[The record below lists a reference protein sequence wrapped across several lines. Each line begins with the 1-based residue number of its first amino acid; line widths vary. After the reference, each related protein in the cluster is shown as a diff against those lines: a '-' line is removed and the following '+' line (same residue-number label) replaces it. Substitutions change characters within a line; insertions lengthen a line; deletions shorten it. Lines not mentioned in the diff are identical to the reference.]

1 MNPHC
6 ILCVPALAGS
16 QSTVH
21 LPIGRFTTS
30 KKWGLWPIP
39 RLRFVRWGAKQ
50 KNPCATATE
59 WNARRVPD
67 VLGDDLVGA
76 IAEVEVNEIGEAG
89 HRSQAKSRTR
99 QSLVGKEED
108 AMRCVAQGMS
118 PKLRDARGIY
128 TAKLAAVGGRSTEAG
143 QGVYH
148 LKLEIKCGLFS
159 RSLNNLCQQFK
170 KRYCP
175 PFISL
180 FFRPLVQ
187 LCKSSSQLGRRLKF
201 SFFSGRT
208 NSRSDH
214 LTRPK
219 W

>member
-1 MNPHC
+1 MQ
-6 ILCVPALAGS
+6 LATTEKNRKQYKHNLETIQIISSARAEG
-16 QSTVH
+16 
-21 LPIGRFTTS
+21 GR
-30 KKWGLWPIP
+30 
-39 RLRFVRWGAKQ
+39 
-50 KNPCATATE
+50 
-59 WNARRVPD
+59 PD

-99 QSLVGKEED
+99 ESLVGKEED
-108 AMRCVAQGMS
+108 AMRCVAQGMG
-118 PKLRDARGIY
+118 PKLGDARGIY
-128 TAKLAAVGGRSTEAG
+128 TAKLAAVGGGSTEAG

-219 W
+219 